1 MAEEVFASCTNS
13 GPVSVYVKD
22 GKIVRI
28 RPLVVDPSDYKP
40 WVIEAGG
47 KKYSPPK
54 KVTLS
59 PYTHAERRRIYSDE
73 RIRYPMKRVDFDP
86 NGERNPQNRGK
97 SRYERI
103 SWDEAAT
110 LVASEL
116 TRVKE
121 TYGGSAV
128 SGITSSHHNWGIVGY
143 KMGPF
148 ARFLNMMEGTPVL
161 DNPDSWEGWHWG
173 ATHSYGFQWRLGMP
187 EPYDMLSDALQNAE
201 MIVYWSN
208 DPDSTRGTYS
218 GQDSALWRQ
227 WLREKGVKMVFID
240 PFYNYTNAVM
250 GGKWIVPRPGT
261 DAAMAMAIAF
271 VWITEDTY
279 NKDYVANR
287 TVGFEE
293 FKKYVMGETDGV
305 AKTPEWAEEESGVD
319 ARVIRT
325 LAREWAAKRT
335 ILSGGSRG
343 GEGGACREAY
353 ATEWARMMVLLQAMQ
368 GLGAPGRSIWGTT
381 MGAPSDT
388 TRWVPA
394 YGEPR
399 ARISMS
405 TEAAKYVPVN
415 SNPQRLWRLTVPE
428 AILNPPVDWYG
439 EGFCGKSL
447 EQQFTHFV
455 YPAPGCSEIKLWY
468 RYGGSF
474 MGTMSDA
481 TKWVRMYQSPKL
493 EFVVNQDV
501 WYGGEARMAD
511 VILPACT
518 NFERDDMGEWAA
530 VNGYTWHASS
540 GCNYRVVVREQK
552 CIEPLWESKSDYEIF
567 ALIFE
572 KMGLRDQ
579 YTDGGKTEA
588 DWVKAFFDISD
599 LPKDVSWEE
608 FNRKGYHIININD
621 DYKPTPGLRWFYEGR
636 PCDTPDLGNSK
647 RLDPEKAGELG
658 TFSGKIEFASQSLK
672 QYFPDDEERPVVPRY
687 IRSWEGYLTPGLYDK
702 YPLQLLSPHPRFTF
716 HCHYD
721 KHTDWLNDIPV
732 HRIKK
737 DGYAWWP
744 ARINPEDAA
753 ERGINNHDI
762 VRLYNDRAS
771 VLCIA
776 VVTGRIRPGVIHSY
790 ASSALYDPLQPGA
803 PDSIDR
809 GGCVAM
815 LTPSRMLSKNVPGM
829 TPNSCLIEI
838 EKWEG

>member
-1 MAEEVFASCTNS
+1 M
-13 GPVSVYVKD
+13 
-22 GKIVRI
+22 
-28 RPLVVDPSDYKP
+28 KP
-40 WVIEAGG
+40 WTIEAGG
-47 KKYSPPK
+47 KKYSPWK
-54 KVTLS
+54 KATLS
-59 PYTHAERRRIYSDE
+59 PYIHAERRRIYSDE
-73 RIRYPMKRVDFDP
+73 RIKYPMKRVDFDP
-86 NGERNPQNRGK
+86 NGAPGSTGPGGRNAQNRGK

-103 SWDEAAT
+103 SWDEASN
-110 LVASEL
+110 LVAAEL

-121 TYGGSAV
+121 TYGGSAI

-148 ARFLNMMEGTPVL
+148 ARFMNMMEFTPVL

-173 ATHSYGFQWRLGMP
+173 ASHTYGFFWRLGMP

-208 DPDSTRGTYS
+208 DPDTTRGTYS

-227 WLREKGVKMVFID
+227 WLKEKGVKMVFID

-250 GGKWIVPRPGT
+250 GGKWIAPRQGT
-261 DAAMAMAIAF
+261 DTAIAMAIAH

-287 TVGFEE
+287 TIGFDK
-293 FKKYVMGETDGV
+293 FKPYVMGETDGV
-305 AKTPEWAEEESGVD
+305 PKTPEWAEAESGVD

-343 GEGGACREAY
+343 GEGGACRTAY
-353 ATEWARMMVLLQAMQ
+353 GTEWARMMVLLQAMQ

-388 TRWVPA
+388 TRWFPG
-394 YGEPR
+394 YGEPEGR
-399 ARISMS
+399 MSMS
-405 TEAAKYVPVN
+405 TKVAKYIPQ
-415 SNPQRLWRLTVPE
+415 NPTKQRLWRLTVPE
-428 AILNPPVDWYG
+428 AILDGHTEWYG
-439 EGFCGKSL
+439 DGFCGKSL
-447 EQQFTHFV
+447 EQQFMHYK
-455 YPAPGCSEIKLWY
+455 YPMEGHSEIKLWY

-474 MGTMSDA
+474 IGTMSD
-481 TKWVRMYQSPKL
+481 TNNWVRMYQSPKL
-493 EFVVNQDV
+493 EFVVNQDI
-501 WYGGEARMAD
+501 WWQSETRMAD
-511 VILPACT
+511 IILPACT
-518 NFERDDMGEWAA
+518 NFEREDIGEWAA
-530 VNGYTWHASS
+530 INGYTVHASS
-540 GCNYRVVVREQK
+540 GCNYRYIVREQK

-567 ALIFE
+567 ALVAE

-579 YTDGGKTEA
+579 YTDGGKTDL
-588 DWVKAFFDISD
+588 DWAKGFFDISD
-599 LPKDVSWEE
+599 LPKEVSWEE

-621 DYKPTPGLRWFYEGR
+621 DYKPTPGMRWFHDGR
-636 PCDTPDLGNSK
+636 PCDTPDLGNPK
-647 RLDPEKAGELG
+647 RLTEKRGELG
-658 TFSGKIEFASQSLK
+658 TFSGKIEFESVSLK

-687 IRSWEGYLTPGLYDK
+687 IPSWEGHHTTELFEK
-702 YPLQLLSPHPRFTF
+702 YPLALVSPHPRMSF

-744 ARINPEDAA
+744 ARISPEDAA
-753 ERGINNHDI
+753 KRGINNHDI
-762 VRLYNDRAS
+762 VRLYNDRGS

-776 VVTGRIRPGVIHSY
+776 VVTGRVRPGIIHSY
-790 ASSALYDPLQPGA
+790 ASAALYDPLIPGD
-803 PDSIDR
+803 PTSIDK
-809 GGCVAM
+809 GGCVSILSPA
-815 LTPSRMLSKNVPGM
+815 RMMSKNVPGM

-838 EKWEG
+838 QKWEG